1 MFFVKELSTSQLV
14 LTGDL
19 NHHGTLF
26 VGKALIWLSE
36 TGFMT
41 ASMSYKNPDELVFLA
56 MNGFKFFKPVPKGDI
71 VNFTGKIVNLGNS
84 SITVYVNGVSSLTGE
99 IHVEG
104 FITYVCIDQVT
115 RKKKNHGLVMDDA
128 ESTEEIRIRN
138 RALELVS

>member
-1 MFFVKELSTSQLV
+1 MKEFSTSQLV
-14 LTGDL
+14 LMGDL

-26 VGKALIWLSE
+26 VGKALTWLSE

-56 MNGFKFFKPVPKGDI
+56 MNGFKFLKPVPKGDI
-71 VNFTGKIVNLGNS
+71 VTFTGKIVHLGNS
-84 SITVYVNGVSSLTGE
+84 SITVYVKGVSALTNE

-115 RKKKNHGLVMDDA
+115 RKKKNHGLIMDDA
-128 ESTEEIRIRN
+128 SSTEEIRVRN
-138 RALELVS
+138 RVLEHVS